1 MITPIGLRPMHS
13 RPNPGQRVTVLMRD
27 GTQLH
32 DCCATMIY
40 VADRAGIVIYN
51 KRKAVDES
59 LAKGWWPVTP
69 NAKVT
74 GSPALSASPSGLP
87 GYATEVEK

>member
-1 MITPIGLRPMHS
+1 MAHTHTMACVVMTTYVPIPHL
-13 RPNPGQRVTVLMRD
+13 
-27 GTQLH
+27 LH

-69 NAKVT
+69 NANVT
-74 GSPALSASPSGLP
+74 GLAP
-87 GYATEVEK
+87 GKDDK

>member
-1 MITPIGLRPMHS
+1 MHS

-69 NAKVT
+69 NAELF
-74 GSPALSASPSGLP
+74 GGPPGPSERAQ
-87 GYATEVEK
+87 GYASATKTG

>member
-1 MITPIGLRPMHS
+1 MHS

-69 NAKVT
+69 NALAQGPG
-74 GSPALSASPSGLP
+74 GSSPGPAG
-87 GYATEVEK
+87 ATS

>member
-1 MITPIGLRPMHS
+1 MHS

-69 NAKVT
+69 NAELCGGEAVRT
-74 GSPALSASPSGLP
+74 SAVLCADVGE
-87 GYATEVEK
+87 AR

>member
-1 MITPIGLRPMHS
+1 
-13 RPNPGQRVTVLMRD
+13 MRD

-69 NAKVT
+69 NAK
-74 GSPALSASPSGLP
+74 
-87 GYATEVEK
+87 

>member
-69 NAKVT
+69 NAKVSGGGT
-74 GSPALSASPSGLP
+74 PSAGLP
-87 GYATEVEK
+87 GYAPAHDGERK

>member
-1 MITPIGLRPMHS
+1 
-13 RPNPGQRVTVLMRD
+13 VTVLMRD

-69 NAKVT
+69 NAK
-74 GSPALSASPSGLP
+74 
-87 GYATEVEK
+87 

>member
-1 MITPIGLRPMHS
+1 MTTPIGLRPMHS

-69 NAKVT
+69 NAKST
-74 GSPALSASPSGLP
+74 PKTSNIPAP
-87 GYATEVEK
+87 VQ

>member
-1 MITPIGLRPMHS
+1 MHS

-69 NAKVT
+69 NAIGQRGAACGASAGPT
-74 GSPALSASPSGLP
+74 GCASNGD
-87 GYATEVEK
+87 TEK